1 MNFKLPIHHQYYR
14 SSRGKNI
21 VKKYKKI
28 KIKDGKMNANVVSR
42 SKVLLR
48 IDLSRFGLPTLA
60 SCHQNNLTS
69 WHHRK
74 IRCYCTTDT
83 KIPEKNSPSLGQTPP
98 STNTLNDNKLVEGV
112 ICSFESFSSILSVPC
127 TAGSNTSNSS
137 KSISSF
143 LSLTQYNFSSNLL
156 NVVQLT
162 VFAGLTGLFDFELL
176 LMIDDDDD
184 VDVAIELEGVVSL
197 FAFTGAIVAVVFL
210 TDDIDVIFNLLL
222 ELNVVLLLSLKIL
235 YFHHHPPR
243 HHHRRPFHYYAHLFP
258 CHHLMNH
265 IVFRCYWNCDRFV
278 SKLTFLGHHLLM
290 DHTHV
295 VVDGN
300 NCTEEVDIMFPYSLL
315 PVLTKTRG
323 ADSEIAVLPDS
334 VCCGLICCVE

>member
-98 STNTLNDNKLVEGV
+98 STNTLNDNKLVE
-112 ICSFESFSSILSVPC
+112 E
-127 TAGSNTSNSS
+127 
-137 KSISSF
+137 
-143 LSLTQYNFSSNLL
+143 
-156 NVVQLT
+156 
-162 VFAGLTGLFDFELL
+162 
-176 LMIDDDDD
+176 
-184 VDVAIELEGVVSL
+184 
-197 FAFTGAIVAVVFL
+197 
-210 TDDIDVIFNLLL
+210 
-222 ELNVVLLLSLKIL
+222 
-235 YFHHHPPR
+235 
-243 HHHRRPFHYYAHLFP
+243 
-258 CHHLMNH
+258 
-265 IVFRCYWNCDRFV
+265 
-278 SKLTFLGHHLLM
+278 LTFLGHHLLM